1 MRAVAGRFDLVT
13 GMWLEGF
20 ASTVAG
26 HLLDRVHERLAAPH
40 RVGARV
46 SLAGRAMGG
55 GVRSGRADVGS
66 RDDASQW
73 HSPAMGVDVEDR
85 RGVRA
90 LTERELLSGG
100 TAFELSGARSAARGG
115 NGTVWGSA
123 AYFGFARGSDGVS
136 VDGGA
141 STAMLGADYA
151 SGRWTSGLALAHSRG
166 AGSYAGSGGGEVE
179 SSLTA
184 LHPYVVH
191 AVTDRFSVWG
201 VGGYGKG
208 TLTLAPAGSAAVE
221 TDIGLAMAAFGA
233 RGTLLSAAT
242 DGFDLALETDGLWL
256 QASSDAVS
264 GLASNEV
271 GATRVRLGLEGS
283 QARRF
288 RKRSTLTRGL
298 EVGLRHDGGDAQGGL
313 GVDLGG
319 GLLLRNPAKGLAAR
333 ARSLKS
339 DYFQ

>member
-1 MRAVAGRFDLVT
+1 
-13 GMWLEGF
+13 
-20 ASTVAG
+20 
-26 HLLDRVHERLAAPH
+26 
-40 RVGARV
+40 
-46 SLAGRAMGG
+46 
-55 GVRSGRADVGS
+55 
-66 RDDASQW
+66 
-73 HSPAMGVDVEDR
+73 MGVDVEDR

-191 AVTDRFSVWG
+191 AVTDRLSVWG

-208 TLTLAPAGSAAVE
+208 DADA
-221 TDIGLAMAAFGA
+221 GA
-233 RGTLLSAAT
+233 RGQCGGGDRHRPG
-242 DGFDLALETDGLWL
+242 DG
-256 QASSDAVS
+256 
-264 GLASNEV
+264 
-271 GATRVRLGLEGS
+271 RVRC
-283 QARRF
+283 ARDAA
-288 RKRSTLTRGL
+288 
-298 EVGLRHDGGDAQGGL
+298 VGGH
-313 GVDLGG
+313 
-319 GLLLRNPAKGLAAR
+319 AR
-333 ARSLKS
+333 V
-339 DYFQ
+339 